1 MKDITVQ
8 PSISIRQAMIVLEK
22 TSEKCLL
29 VAGENNKLV
38 GTLTDG
44 DLRRSILNGAK
55 FSENISTTYNTEP
68 IVLIKDEYD
77 TEEAKQLLLD
87 HKLDLKPRY

>member
-8 PSISIRQAMIVLEK
+8 PSISILQTMTALEK

-44 DLRRSILNGAK
+44 DLRRSIRK
-55 FSENISTTYNTEP
+55 EF
-68 IVLIKDEYD
+68 
-77 TEEAKQLLLD
+77 
-87 HKLDLKPRY
+87 

>member
-1 MKDITVQ
+1 MKDITEQ
-8 PSISIRQAMIVLEK
+8 PSISILQAMTVLDK

-44 DLRRSILNGAK
+44 DLRCSILNGANFQK
-55 FSENISTTYNTEP
+55 IFQQVTIQNQSY
-68 IVLIKDEYD
+68 
-77 TEEAKQLLLD
+77 
-87 HKLDLKPRY
+87 

>member
-8 PSISIRQAMIVLEK
+8 PSISILQAMTALEK

-38 GTLTDG
+38 GTLTDA
-44 DLRRSILNGAK
+44 DLRRSILNGSK
-55 FSENISTTYNTEP
+55 FSENISTSYNAGPT
-68 IVLIKDEYD
+68 VLIQDEYD
-77 TEEAKQLLLD
+77 T
-87 HKLDLKPRY
+87 

>member
-8 PSISIRQAMIVLEK
+8 PSISILQTMTALEK

-44 DLRRSILNGAK
+44 DLRRSILNGANFQK
-55 FSENISTTYNTEP
+55 IFQQVTIQNQSY
-68 IVLIKDEYD
+68 
-77 TEEAKQLLLD
+77 
-87 HKLDLKPRY
+87 

>member
-1 MKDITVQ
+1 MKDITEQ
-8 PSISIRQAMIVLEK
+8 PSISILQAMTVLDK

-44 DLRRSILNGAK
+44 DLRRSILNGANFQK
-55 FSENISTTYNTEP
+55 IFQ
-68 IVLIKDEYD
+68 
-77 TEEAKQLLLD
+77 QLTIQNQS
-87 HKLDLKPRY
+87 Y